1 MNCNIIV
8 SSVFE
13 RSAKKLAKRYS
24 SFRDDFIDFISV
36 LKEDP
41 FVGADLAGQVTGH
54 CPVLS
59 LIVNL

>member
-41 FVGADLAGQVTGH
+41 FVI
-54 CPVLS
+54 S
-59 LIVNL
+59 L